1 MDIPLSSKP
10 AFCTMVVFNFVE
22 KLIKKIIHKI
32 KIDHIL
38 TMQNGSVAKH
48 SLTPVGVLHFKE
60 LTCKTLTA
68 AMMSNPKKI
77 SVREAIWNRE

>member
-1 MDIPLSSKP
+1 
-10 AFCTMVVFNFVE
+10 MVVFNFVE

-60 LTCKTLTA
+60 LTCKTLTL
-68 AMMSNPKKI
+68 KKI
-77 SVREAIWNRE
+77 QI

>member
-1 MDIPLSSKP
+1 
-10 AFCTMVVFNFVE
+10 
-22 KLIKKIIHKI
+22 
-32 KIDHIL
+32 
-38 TMQNGSVAKH
+38 MQNGSVAKH